1 MSTGSISDGVGLMVW
16 WCGGCINY
24 MLNIGLANHSLKMQ
38 RCKRMGGLVAKFSA
52 FAVNEH
58 DY

>member
-1 MSTGSISDGVGLMVW
+1 
-16 WCGGCINY
+16 
-24 MLNIGLANHSLKMQ
+24 MLNMGLANHSLKMQ
-38 RCKRMGGLVAKFSA
+38 WCKRVGDLVTKFSA